1 MISNQLRNF
10 ATRVGVLGAGQMG
23 TGIGIVSSRVAQYD
37 VVYIDPNAA
46 QLKKSED
53 FVKSWCAKELKKE
66 KMTAAD

>member
-37 VVYIDPNAA
+37 VVYIDPNSA